1 MTNQITILAPA
12 KVNVTLSVTGR
23 DEAGYHKLVS
33 AVVFTS
39 FGDHIH
45 LTPSSH
51 TAKDPH
57 AASAMTMSL
66 SGPFAEALHNAGGD
80 DLIQQA
86 LALASEMNS
95 ASDNYDVYDV
105 ALEKNIPLGGGLG
118 GGSADAGAI
127 LRHVSCDLS
136 EKQTAILR
144 QKSLSLGAD
153 VPVCF
158 DSFPQIMTGKGEVA
172 HPVQLSDDVPF
183 IVLANPHCH
192 ANTKEIFAQFH
203 HIKQP
208 YHPIEAADVANILA
222 SSDWQNLFEIGNDL
236 TKPAC
241 DLYPEITA
249 LLDEMSGLGSA
260 YQDDFIGRA
269 MSGSGASCFALFHD
283 LDAAKAYAQKLR
295 EKGLWAVAS
304 RFYQPR

>member
-1 MTNQITILAPA
+1 MTNQTTILAPA
-12 KVNVTLSVTGR
+12 KVNLTLSVTGR

-33 AVVFTS
+33 AVIFTS
-39 FGDHIH
+39 FGDTIH
-45 LTPSSH
+45 LASSPNDKDLQ
-51 TAKDPH
+51 TAGAKK
-57 AASAMTMSL
+57 MSL

-80 DLIQQA
+80 DLIEKA
-86 LALASEMNS
+86 LALASQHNMS
-95 ASDNYDVYDV
+95 AEFHDLR
-105 ALEKNIPLGGGLG
+105 LEKNIPLGGGLG

-127 LRHVSCDLS
+127 LRHLSRDLS
-136 EKQTAILR
+136 EKEMAILR
-144 QKSLSLGAD
+144 QKSLTLGAD

-172 HPVQLSDDVPF
+172 HPVRLSDDVPF

-203 HIKQP
+203 HVKQP
-208 YHPIEAADVANILA
+208 YRPIEATDVANILA
-222 SSDWQNLFEIGNDL
+222 SSDWQSLFDIGNDL

-241 DLYPEITA
+241 DLYPEIAA
-249 LLDEMSGLGSA
+249 LLDEMSWLGSA

-269 MSGSGASCFALFHD
+269 MSGSGASCFALFHN